1 MSTLKRTALFETH
14 LSSRAR
20 MVPFGDWELPIQ
32 FEGILSEA
40 KAVRSSAGIFD
51 VSHMGRFEISGND
64 ASKLLDKI
72 VTADIYNMDIGRGRY
87 TLICNEIGGII
98 DDTIVYRLGHERFIM
113 IPNAANTAAVLSWFN
128 YWIDSENSQ
137 VKLKVKTDETSLIA
151 LQGPLSQ
158 SILQSMA
165 DLDLSTIKPFHCIEG
180 VINKIPA
187 TICRTGYTGE
197 DGFEVICPNNKSA
210 SIWLALQEKGAVQ
223 CGLGARDVLRLE
235 AGLLLHG
242 TDMDPTITPIEAGLQ
257 RFVRWEK
264 KDFVGMPA
272 LHAAKA
278 TGTSQVL
285 IGFRLLQK
293 GIPRKDYAIQKDGD
307 SIGIVTSG
315 TYSPTLDMG
324 IGLGYVSKD
333 FSHIGTKIL
342 IDIRGKPASAEVMSI
357 PFYTRKK

>member
-14 LSSRAR
+14 LSSKAR
-20 MVPFGDWELPIQ
+20 MVPFGGWELPIQ
-32 FEGILSEA
+32 FEGILAEA

-51 VSHMGRFEISGND
+51 VSHMGRFEISGGD
-64 ASKLLDKI
+64 ASRFLNKM

-87 TLICNEIGGII
+87 TLICNEMGGII
-98 DDTIVYRLGHERFIM
+98 DDTIVYRLGRERFIM
-113 IPNAANTAAVLSWFN
+113 IPNAANTDAVLSWFS
-128 YWIDSENSQ
+128 YWINSEGFQ
-137 VKLKVKTDETSLIA
+137 VELKVNTNETSLIA

-158 SILQSMA
+158 SILQSMV
-165 DLDLSTIKPFHCIEG
+165 DRDLSTTKPFHCIEG
-180 VINKIPA
+180 AINKIPA

-197 DGFEVICPNNKSA
+197 DGFEVICPNDKSD
-210 SIWLALQEKGAVQ
+210 SIWFALQEKGAVP

-257 RFVRWEK
+257 RFIRWEK

-272 LHAAKA
+272 LHATKA
-278 TGTSQVL
+278 AGTNQMLV
-285 IGFRLLQK
+285 GFRLLQK
-293 GIPRKDYAIQKDGD
+293 GIPRKDYAIQNDGAP
-307 SIGIVTSG
+307 IGIVTSG

-342 IDIRGKPASAEVMSI
+342 IDIRGKPASAEVVRI
-357 PFYTRKK
+357 PFYTRKR